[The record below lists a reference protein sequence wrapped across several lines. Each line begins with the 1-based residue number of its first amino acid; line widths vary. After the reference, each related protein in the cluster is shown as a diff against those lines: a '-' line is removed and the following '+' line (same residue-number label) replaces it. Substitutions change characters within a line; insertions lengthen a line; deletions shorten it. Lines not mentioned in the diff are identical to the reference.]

1 MLKSLFS
8 GLALCLWASQLVAA
22 EINTIDLAGRE
33 IKIEGSVERFGVS
46 EGRYLTV
53 LSLLRPENPVKGVV
67 GMMTTLGWTHPEL
80 EQKLYARFPEAKNI
94 PTFGMQ
100 SADSVSIEKIIE
112 LKAQVAFLG
121 LSDHGPNSKAKELI
135 DLLEASGTK
144 VVFIDFRLDPLKNT
158 IPSLKLMGEIL
169 GEQENAQ
176 RYIDL
181 YQQKLDLVKSRVA
194 KIKDKPSV
202 FLQVHAGRRECCW
215 GMAEG
220 MLGPFVGEAG
230 GVNIADA
237 VAPGPTALHTAEFLL
252 VENPD
257 VWIGTASGWKQEYD
271 GGALPVTVGPGMSDE
286 MAEGSLGKYLKTT
299 DFQAIDAVKNDRS
312 HAFWHNFYN
321 SPFNIV
327 VLEAFAK
334 WLHPEEFKD
343 IDPDASLRQIYKDF
357 MPFEIDGTY
366 FTTYHHE

>member
-1 MLKSLFS
+1 MLKPILTSLVFFLFL
-8 GLALCLWASQLVAA
+8 GQAIAA
-22 EINTIDLAGRE
+22 EINTVDLAGRE
-33 IKIEGSVERFGVS
+33 IKIDGPVERFGVS
-46 EGRYLTV
+46 EGRYITV

-80 EQKLYARFPEAKNI
+80 EKELYAKFPEAKDI

-100 SADSVSIEKIIE
+100 NADSVSIEKIIE

-176 RYIDL
+176 KYIDF
-181 YQQKLDLVKSRVA
+181 YQKKFDLIKSRVA
-194 KIKDKPSV
+194 KIKEKPSV
-202 FLQVHAGRRECCW
+202 FVQVHAGRRECCW
-215 GMAEG
+215 GMADG

-230 GVNIADA
+230 GLNIADA
-237 VAPGPTALHTAEFLL
+237 VAPGPTAQHTAEFLL
-252 VENPD
+252 IENPD

-271 GGALPVTVGPGMSDE
+271 GGALPVTVGPGMTDE
-286 MAEGSLGKYLKTT
+286 MASGSLGKYLNSTE
-299 DFQAIDAVKNDRS
+299 FLALDAVKNNRA

-334 WLHPEEFKD
+334 WIHPEVFAD
-343 IDPDASLRQIYKDF
+343 VDPDETLSEIYTKF
-357 MPFEIDGTY
+357 MPFDIDGNY